1 MHPRARLLSFVQI
14 ISSRGD
20 RLPLP
25 MIDEAQRLGIC
36 LETLI
41 TTRKKSEKTKPINH
55 SKIKESPHGS

>member
-1 MHPRARLLSFVQI
+1 
-14 ISSRGD
+14 
-20 RLPLP
+20 